1 MELGF
6 HNGEVSKHI
15 LTTEAQRQEAA
26 IVTTSVIVL
35 DRQWSA
41 STGLPPNFHDS
52 SFDTVPQH
60 LVGPSNH
67 IFGAIN
73 ALT

>member
-15 LTTEAQRQEAA
+15 LTTDSQRCEAA
-26 IVTTSVIVL
+26 TVTASVIVL

-41 STGLPPNFHDS
+41 STGLPANFTDS
-52 SFDTVPQH
+52 SFETVPHQSVRGFV
-60 LVGPSNH
+60 L
-67 IFGAIN
+67 
-73 ALT
+73 